1 MDKVEFMIAE
11 YIKVIT
17 GQEVKVE
24 IIEGMVVLEKEEL
37 WHIYLDRD
45 RFIMIGSA
53 DSNELDN
60 VVRLRDIRSGILNI
74 FNKVKKYETV
84 R

>member
-60 VVRLRDIRSGILNI
+60 VVRLRDIKSGILNI

>member
-1 MDKVEFMIAE
+1 MIAE

-60 VVRLRDIRSGILNI
+60 VVRLRDIKSGILNI

>member
-37 WHIYLDRD
+37 WHIYLDQD

-60 VVRLRDIRSGILNI
+60 VVRLRDIKSGILNI